1 MNKYQFYPQPQKSS
15 NNPNLNKT
23 ITYAKWGGAALV
35 FGFCIY
41 IYFSVFNALP
51 SLEQLENPPQEFAT
65 KILDNEGN
73 LIENFFIKRRMYVP
87 YDSIPKSFVD
97 ALVATEDKEF
107 YNHWGVHVSRIVKAA
122 LKNVFAF
129 RAKEGASTITQQLA
143 RNLYFTQE
151 QTLTRK
157 IKEAITA
164 VQIEKTYTKNEII
177 EMYSNTV
184 NFGRGAYGIQVA
196 ARVYFGKPPY
206 KLTTSECA
214 YLVAVLKAPAN
225 YDVKDPDNYKKGL
238 TRRNTVLA
246 LMAEQGMI
254 TPNQKAKYSE
264 EPIELNNGQSKF
276 ISQEGIA
283 PHFVEMIRKKLSKD
297 SRLEKYD
304 LYRDGLTIS
313 TTLNLQIQKYANEAV
328 AEQLA
333 AFQKEFDSQWSWNG
347 KQQLLSAIL
356 TKAAKESPEYIAAT
370 EENVK
375 NEIIKRLTRND
386 RFADSVKR
394 AVTTVQCAVTVIE
407 PATGAILA
415 MVGASPLS
423 MSRSSSAKYSLNHCT
438 ETKRQPGSAFKPFV
452 YASAMAES
460 HLSAESSIDA
470 GGFTYTLPSGEK
482 WSPKGGKEGS
492 VALSTALKFSINSV
506 AARLI
511 TQNTSP
517 AKVVALAKKMGIT
530 TPMDPYPALALGVEE
545 VYPLDLTA
553 SYIAFVNQG
562 IAVSPVGITK
572 IENNK
577 GNIIY
582 QNKLPV
588 NITDALDPKLC
599 KQMMNMMRGV
609 VDGGTAST
617 VRRYF
622 SYDAAGKTGTTN
634 DYADAWFIGFTP
646 QLVAGVWL
654 GFDDHRIKFTG
665 TYGMGGKAAA
675 PIWGR
680 LMSKIYNDEKLGYR
694 QKMFPG
700 RDSTIQKIAPEDAK
714 IINEDSVPMDSANTD
729 DSNHPTPS
737 PEGDKPKQHQALN
750 ESNDRQQKKFIFP
763 SIK

>member
-1 MNKYQFYPQPQKSS
+1 MQ
-15 NNPNLNKT
+15 
-23 ITYAKWGGAALV
+23 YAKWAGVIFIFV
-35 FGFCIY
+35 FCVWIY
-41 IYFSVFNALP
+41 YSVFDALP
-51 SLEQLENPPQEFAT
+51 SLSQLENPPQEFAT
-65 KILDNEGN
+65 RILDSDGN
-73 LIENFFIKRRMYVP
+73 LIENFFIKRRMYVQ
-87 YDSIPKSFVD
+87 YDSIPKSFVN

-107 YNHWGVHVSRIVKAA
+107 YNHWGVHVSRIFKAA
-122 LKNVFAF
+122 FKNVFAF

-151 QTLTRK
+151 QTLVRK

-177 EMYSNTV
+177 EMYANTV
-184 NFGRGAYGIQVA
+184 NFGRGAYGIRVA
-196 ARVYFGKPPY
+196 SMVYFGNMPS
-206 KLTTSECA
+206 KLSPSECS
-214 YLVAVLKAPAN
+214 YLVAVLKAPTN
-225 YDVKDPDNYKKGL
+225 YDVKDPDNYKRGI

-246 LMAEQGMI
+246 LMEEQGMI
-254 TPNQKAKYSE
+254 SSSQKAKYSE
-264 EPIELNNGQSKF
+264 EPIVLNNGQSKYLNE
-276 ISQEGIA
+276 QGIA
-283 PHFVEMIRKKLSKD
+283 PHFVEMIRKRLSKD

-304 LYRDGLTIS
+304 LYRDGLTIN
-313 TTLNLQIQKYANEAV
+313 TTLNLQVQKYANQAV
-328 AEQLA
+328 QEQLTV
-333 AFQKEFDSQWSWNG
+333 FQKEFDSQWSWQG

-356 TKAAKESPEYIAAT
+356 TRAAKETPEYISSEDDT
-370 EENVK
+370 EKGKIVK
-375 NEIIKRLTRND
+375 KLIRTD
-386 RFADSVKR
+386 RFVDSVKR

-423 MSRSSSAKYSLNHCT
+423 MNGVSGAKYSLNHCT
-438 ETKRQPGSAFKPFV
+438 ETRRQPGSAFKPIV

-460 HLSAESSIDA
+460 RLTPWSSIDA
-470 GGFTYTLPSGEK
+470 SGFTYTLPSGEK
-482 WSPKGGKEGS
+482 WSPKGGKGGS
-492 VALSTALKFSINSV
+492 VSLSTGLKYSINSV

-517 AKVVALAKKMGIT
+517 SKVVALAKKMGIT
-530 TPMDPYPALALGVEE
+530 TPMDAYPALALGVEE

-562 IAVSPVGITK
+562 ISVTPVAITK

-582 QNKLPV
+582 QNKLPAGV
-588 NITDALDPKLC
+588 IDALDPKLC

-617 VRRYF
+617 VRKYF
-622 SYDAAGKTGTTN
+622 TYDAAGKTGTTN
-634 DYADAWFIGFTP
+634 DYADAWFIGYTP

-680 LMSKIYNDEKLGYR
+680 LMAKIYNDDKLGFR

-700 RDSTIQKIAPEDAK
+700 RDSNIRRISPQEANEVP
-714 IINEDSVPMDSANTD
+714 EDSVPLDSANTND
-729 DSNHPTPS
+729 YENENPTP
-737 PEGDKPKQHQALN
+737 PAPVDDKPKQQQAILEGN
-750 ESNDRQQKKFIFP
+750 HQQKKYSFP
-763 SIK
+763 TLK